1 MKKLTAEEKKNF
13 FEEEIWNI
21 DRQID
26 IYMNYFALVG
36 KME

>member
-13 FEEEIWNI
+13 LEWSEGN
-21 DRQID
+21 RY
-26 IYMNYFALVG
+26 YMNYFALVG